1 MKADL
6 EQLEKMQEDLFRQQ
20 CDLDIQKAMVKHFLK
35 KKRAEQ
41 LTLNDVVKPFFCAD
55 EKQNGID
62 QRCEKQCNSGCTKLP
77 SKQKSCV
84 NGVDSDTCR
93 YNGICDYC

>member
-20 CDLDIQKAMVKHFLK
+20 CDLDIQKAMVKHFIK
-35 KKRAEQ
+35 KKEDEL
-41 LTLNDVVKPFFCAD
+41 LTIPDV
-55 EKQNGID
+55 
-62 QRCEKQCNSGCTKLP
+62 
-77 SKQKSCV
+77 KSCV